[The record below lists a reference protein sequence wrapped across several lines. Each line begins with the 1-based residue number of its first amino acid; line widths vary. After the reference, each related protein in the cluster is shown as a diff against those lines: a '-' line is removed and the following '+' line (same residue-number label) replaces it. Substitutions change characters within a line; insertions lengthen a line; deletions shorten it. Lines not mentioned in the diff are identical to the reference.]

1 MHALPAR
8 SSTPR
13 ARLAIRWFGP
23 AATTAALAAAL
34 AMLGAAGQSDLEA
47 ELAAQ
52 AHYCA
57 MVGDG
62 HWPAYDDAIECDAPG
77 AFDEGHRNAR

>member
-13 ARLAIRWFGP
+13 GRLAIRWFGP
-23 AATTAALAAAL
+23 AATAAALAAAL
-34 AMLGAAGQSDLEA
+34 ALLGAAGQSDLEA

-62 HWPAYDDAIECDAPG
+62 HWPAYDEAIACSAAG
-77 AFDEGHRNAR
+77 ASDEGRHDAR